1 MNPALDQ
8 VDPHDPNNASTVVNS
23 HEKEPVERTDVNDDL
38 LKNLVQAASRIEN
51 LSNEDAK
58 DVGRTGYYVARQ
70 HPESTDFME
79 CSPASPKTHS
89 TLERNNL
96 YATFSKR
103 PSPAVSDKLPV
114 IGSPK
119 RIRSSK
125 SSSKPS
131 STTVSPPC
139 SKPTV
144 PCLRSEFENRRRSRS
159 VLSAEQAAT
168 TKSSMGT
175 KDPPPGTTTW
185 AASGGNRKATKQNS
199 LPDST
204 ADRCISPSST
214 ACPNSSEK
222 EISRGSAV
230 AVRMFLDQRRR
241 AIELGRQRALLANS
255 KAVAERHHAAFQ
267 RLLQSEQRRRAK
279 KDDASCVSEC
289 EKTTSIID
297 SQAELEPSLP
307 VQLPSA
313 ETVEEPIINAD
324 LTPTARFPGEQITD
338 VNEDLSTLSVDAL
351 CKPNQSPVGHID
363 LTEDRPSQPVADSS
377 QQSIT
382 DNLTSSAS
390 PHNTSLSDH
399 SDLLRK
405 SRDSGPFVS
414 STNKTVDSTTD
425 CRSSSD
431 ARESRSSRSGSDRM
445 ECTPSLVVEQTD
457 YNMSGQRLISSP
469 CATRPTS
476 QRSRPRQSTPQPHLD
491 ETMSPRNGHFANR
504 KMRRED
510 FYAPPPAE
518 CDYVTSGYP
527 TYPGSLAG
535 PHASSHS
542 PSRAQI
548 RRIPYPTQSHPNQSG
563 YSHHRPPP
571 QHPSRRHVSR
581 NQFVASVDYEWG
593 GPKWTNEREQEDD
606 FYYDGADE
614 LGDDEPRSSDSGEE
628 LDMQSNYSHGLWEA
642 DRYSDRSFPVTARS
656 VSSQPFS
663 KPFHSLRHSQTVRHR
678 RPFSP
683 LPGSLTSTTR
693 RRPTRSSHSGVN
705 AATLSE
711 LNRNIADLQSGL
723 ERLTLLASGSNVSVG
738 SLAGG
743 PHLMEQQTP
752 AYLLNSNTS
761 LSGSTRA
768 QWSDRPKLRQLNA
781 DLPLEHSPEPTFP
794 IVTDRIDTDVQT
806 VSSHSDKQP
815 SDLQPTST
823 AAVCTRSIGCS
834 LLVDKGVDP
843 TSPFVPGSSTA
854 VTEQVTCSQTSNLSD
869 SDKQR
874 DPTEKAGVHVTTEP
888 NQFFIAFDEPDPQR
902 MQRKCDQLEARRAT
916 ERAFAAQQLQAR
928 RIQDRENKQSVQQ
941 AQHERRTVEREKR
954 DNLLQAY
961 RSKKEPDSR
970 YANPYPVRSGT
981 VALSRSEVNLSTS
994 PKDRRKISQCSDS
1007 NKRISRQ
1014 PNGTDVRSSIQRFRP
1029 KFGGKLSL
1037 SCTQSAVGL
1046 RGSGDGEAVEA
1057 NECEEDERD
1066 VLKSNEA
1073 IHEDD
1078 PLTNGNPTRVQL
1090 PSGLSLSSLHR
1101 LGATDSPSSG
1111 PGLTVSNTA
1120 QPKLFVKPKAKSNRM
1135 VIVNAIGHACL
1146 AGAVNEPMKQAA
1158 LKELAATEGTH
1169 FMILF
1174 RDSRCQYRAV
1184 YSFDLESE
1192 ELRLIC
1198 GTGPRKITHDMA
1210 NRFFKYNSGGKHF
1223 TEITSTNHLSP
1234 VVDAITIH
1242 DSLWTKSG
1250 GQSAALN
1257 LLSGGSGGGGAVS
1270 AAGRPS

>member
-1 MNPALDQ
+1 MN
-8 VDPHDPNNASTVVNS
+8 N
-23 HEKEPVERTDVNDDL
+23 PV
-38 LKNLVQAASRIEN
+38 S
-51 LSNEDAK
+51 
-58 DVGRTGYYVARQ
+58 
-70 HPESTDFME
+70 F
-79 CSPASPKTHS
+79 
-89 TLERNNL
+89 
-96 YATFSKR
+96 
-103 PSPAVSDKLPV
+103 PSYT
-114 IGSPK
+114 I
-119 RIRSSK
+119 
-125 SSSKPS
+125 
-131 STTVSPPC
+131 
-139 SKPTV
+139 
-144 PCLRSEFENRRRSRS
+144 
-159 VLSAEQAAT
+159 Q
-168 TKSSMGT
+168 
-175 KDPPPGTTTW
+175 
-185 AASGGNRKATKQNS
+185 
-199 LPDST
+199 T
-204 ADRCISPSST
+204 A
-214 ACPNSSEK
+214 
-222 EISRGSAV
+222 
-230 AVRMFLDQRRR
+230 
-241 AIELGRQRALLANS
+241 
-255 KAVAERHHAAFQ
+255 
-267 RLLQSEQRRRAK
+267 
-279 KDDASCVSEC
+279 
-289 EKTTSIID
+289 
-297 SQAELEPSLP
+297 
-307 VQLPSA
+307 
-313 ETVEEPIINAD
+313 
-324 LTPTARFPGEQITD
+324 
-338 VNEDLSTLSVDAL
+338 
-351 CKPNQSPVGHID
+351 VGHID
-363 LTEDRPSQPVADSS
+363 LMGDNPSQSVVDSS
-377 QQSIT
+377 RHSIT
-382 DNLTSSAS
+382 DDLISSAS

-399 SDLLRK
+399 PDLLQK

-445 ECTPSLVVEQTD
+445 EYTPSLVVEQTD
-457 YNMSGQRLISSP
+457 CNMSDQRLISSP
-469 CATRPTS
+469 CVRPTS

-491 ETMSPRNGHFANR
+491 EAVSPRNGHFASR

-518 CDYVTSGYP
+518 CDYLTGGYP
-527 TYPGSLAG
+527 TYPGSPAG

-548 RRIPYPTQSHPNQSG
+548 RRIPYPPQSHPNRSG
-563 YSHHRPPP
+563 YSRHRPPP

-581 NQFVASVDYEWG
+581 NQVVASADYEWG
-593 GPKWTNEREQEDD
+593 EPKWTDEQEQEDD

-628 LDMQSNYSHGLWEA
+628 LDMQSNYSHGLWET

-683 LPGSLTSTTR
+683 LPGSLPSTTR
-693 RRPTRSSHSGVN
+693 RRPTRSTNSGVS
-705 AATLSE
+705 AATLNE

-743 PHLMEQQTP
+743 PHLMEQQAP

-761 LSGSTRA
+761 LNGSTRA

-781 DLPLEHSPEPTFP
+781 DLPLERSPEPTFP
-794 IVTDRIDTDVQT
+794 VLTDRIDIDVQT
-806 VSSHSDKQP
+806 VSSHSDKQS
-815 SDLQPTST
+815 SDLQPAST
-823 AAVCTRSIGCS
+823 AAICTRSVGCS
-834 LLVDKGVDP
+834 FLVDKGVDP
-843 TSPFVPGSSTA
+843 TSPFVPGPSTA
-854 VTEQVTCSQTSNLSD
+854 DTEQVTCSQTSNLSG
-869 SDKQR
+869 SEKQP
-874 DPTEKAGVHVTTEP
+874 DPREKAEVHVITEP

-916 ERAFAAQQLQAR
+916 ERAFVAQQLQAR
-928 RIQDRENKQSVQQ
+928 RMQDRDSKQSVEQV
-941 AQHERRTVEREKR
+941 QHERRAVEREKR

-970 YANPYPVRSGT
+970 LANPYPVRSGT

-994 PKDRRKISQCSDS
+994 PRDRRKVSQCPDS
-1007 NKRISRQ
+1007 SKRIPRQ

-1037 SCTQSAVGL
+1037 TCTQSAVGL

-1057 NECEEDERD
+1057 NECEEDERAA
-1066 VLKSNEA
+1066 LKSNEA
-1073 IHEDD
+1073 IHEADS
-1078 PLTNGNPTRVQL
+1078 LSNGNPTRAQL

-1101 LGATDSPSSG
+1101 LGATESPSSG

-1158 LKELAATEGTH
+1158 LKRMQRKCDQLEARRATERAFVAQQLQARRMQDRDSKQSVEQVQHERRAVEREKRDNLLQAYRSKKEELAATEGTH

-1210 NRFFKYNSGGKHF
+1210 NRFFKQVVFSFHPFTLIVCACEIRARYNSGGKHF

-1257 LLSGGSGGGGAVS
+1257 LLSGGSGSGGAVS